1 MGMDDLDAV
10 AVLEASLQAF
20 PWSRGNLADSLAAG
34 HDMRVLRLGSDL
46 VGFSVVMS
54 VLDEAHLLVIGV
66 DRRYQGQGHGAR
78 LLLQVIEAA
87 RAGGAVHLF
96 LEVRRSNEQA
106 IGFYRRFGFV
116 RIGVRRGYYRSAA
129 GREDALVFDK
139 ELR

>member
-1 MGMDDLDAV
+1 MDDLDAV
-10 AVLEASLQAF
+10 AALEESLQAF

-46 VGFSVVMS
+46 IGFSVVMS
-54 VLDEAHLLVIGV
+54 VDEAHLLVIGV
-66 DRRYQGQGHGAR
+66 DRRYQGHGHGAR
-78 LLLQVIEAA
+78 QLLQVIDTA

-116 RIGVRRGYYRSAA
+116 QIGVRRGYYQSAA

>member
-1 MGMDDLDAV
+1 MA
-10 AVLEASLQAF
+10 
-20 PWSRGNLADSLAAG
+20 LAWGSDNFAAG
-34 HDMRVLRLGSDL
+34 SAADPEKTGKN
-46 VGFSVVMS
+46 
-54 VLDEAHLLVIGV
+54 
-66 DRRYQGQGHGAR
+66 GAR